1 MKRLSNRQALVIWLI
16 IPVSFFAIIA
26 LRNPSGFMDPMVI
39 PSMVVLVLLCYL
51 PLLSIKLIDRVFKAD
66 IVYTI
71 SIFITFTLSIISL
84 LYLAFKSDGQTAIA
98 LILAPVYLVPVAVC
112 TYLVIFV
119 VKRSLD

>member
-1 MKRLSNRQALVIWLI
+1 
-16 IPVSFFAIIA
+16 
-26 LRNPSGFMDPMVI
+26 MDPMVI

-51 PLLSIKLIDRVFKAD
+51 PLLSIKLIDRVFKVD

-84 LYLAFKSDGQTAIA
+84 LFLAFKSDGQTAIA